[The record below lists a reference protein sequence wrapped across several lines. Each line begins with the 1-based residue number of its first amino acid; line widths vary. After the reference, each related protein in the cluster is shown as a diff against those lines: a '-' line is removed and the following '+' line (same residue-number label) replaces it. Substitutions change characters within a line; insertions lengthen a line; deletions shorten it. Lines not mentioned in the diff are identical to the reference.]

1 MGEEMATEGKAK
13 GRSSP
18 ARDDKAQVPKRT
30 LRIAMLSW
38 ESLYS
43 IKVGGIA
50 PHVSELSEAL
60 AERGHEVHIFTRRG
74 DFDAYDRING
84 VHYQSARW
92 AEKCEQINIDA
103 NCAALAMILLD
114 HIKQHLVSEKIIS
127 AQEIAAFASALESI
141 QSVTEMARRYGIK
154 PEESC
159 DAKKAIADAFNK
171 IEAMRRCCG

>member
-1 MGEEMATEGKAK
+1 MNEPVDE
-13 GRSSP
+13 P
-18 ARDDKAQVPKRT
+18 A
-30 LRIAMLSW
+30 
-38 ESLYS
+38 
-43 IKVGGIA
+43 G
-50 PHVSELSEAL
+50 
-60 AERGHEVHIFTRRG
+60 
-74 DFDAYDRING
+74 
-84 VHYQSARW
+84 

-114 HIKQHLVSEKIIS
+114 HIKQHLLAEKIIS